1 MWQATGVTRL
11 GEECPW
17 TQVQEV
23 GDVIGYTQAELL
35 EAQQAVGA
43 AEADELV
50 DELGDVLFNTLLLI
64 EVARRERPQVSL
76 DVCAEAAV
84 RKLRRRTPYLFG
96 GPPATT
102 IEEAEAA
109 WQQAKAAERSRR
121 GPPPAMRLSDGSTEP
136 SLPRRRA
143 VTAAAAAAAVALTGA
158 PRLAT
163 PLPPPRGAA
172 EPLVPLLQCRVLLAE
187 LAALA
192 LGGGAVDWR
201 GAQRVLRARTPPC
214 GGENLRR
221 AVVFEVEG
229 RAGHRALFETAA
241 DNLGMRML
249 EPTLAYVL
257 VQPDVVFEER
267 GWNLWLA
274 AALTSDVFAVSARCV
289 VRMEGSGV
297 SMLLRPESL
306 APEGAP
312 PSGPPGGAPSGAPHG
327 STGVAEDDDDD
338 ALAMYGF

>member
-1 MWQATGVTRL
+1 MFAALVTTRRHGPVVMQSVRPVDELADIVTRL

-76 DVCAEAAV
+76 DMCAEAAV

-136 SLPRRRA
+136 SLPRRCA
-143 VTAAAAAAAVALTGA
+143 VTAAAAAAVALTGA

-201 GAQRVLRARTPPC
+201 SAQRVLRAPPFADVP
-214 GGENLRR
+214 R
-221 AVVFEVEG
+221 AVASYQASLAYG
-229 RAGHRALFETAA
+229 GASSLSAA
-241 DNLGMRML
+241 DRQLCFPRSDAASAK
-249 EPTLAYVL
+249 LA
-257 VQPDVVFEER
+257 QR
-267 GWNLWLA
+267 A
-274 AALTSDVFAVSARCV
+274 H
-289 VRMEGSGV
+289 
-297 SMLLRPESL
+297 
-306 APEGAP
+306 
-312 PSGPPGGAPSGAPHG
+312 GP
-327 STGVAEDDDDD
+327 V
-338 ALAMYGF
+338 

>member
-1 MWQATGVTRL
+1 VGSAAYMFAALVTARRHGPVVMQSVRPVDELADIVTRL

-17 TQVQEV
+17 TQAQEV
-23 GDVIGYTQAELL
+23 GDVIGYAQAELL

-76 DVCAEAAV
+76 DMCAEAAV

-136 SLPRRRA
+136 SLPRRCA
-143 VTAAAAAAAVALTGA
+143 VTAAAAAAVALTGA

-201 GAQRVLRARTPPC
+201 GAQRVLRAPPFADVP
-214 GGENLRR
+214 R
-221 AVVFEVEG
+221 AVASYQASLAYG
-229 RAGHRALFETAA
+229 GASSLSAA
-241 DNLGMRML
+241 DRQLCFPRSDAASAK
-249 EPTLAYVL
+249 LA
-257 VQPDVVFEER
+257 QR
-267 GWNLWLA
+267 A
-274 AALTSDVFAVSARCV
+274 H
-289 VRMEGSGV
+289 
-297 SMLLRPESL
+297 
-306 APEGAP
+306 
-312 PSGPPGGAPSGAPHG
+312 GP
-327 STGVAEDDDDD
+327 V
-338 ALAMYGF
+338 